1 MMAISR
7 VNEIADE
14 LVVILKNIAHNLS
27 PNEWQTSPKSVR
39 RGALVVGDLLAYERP
54 RLAVQVLSWRATPI
68 GPERHEGNLR
78 LGVHVLVDG
87 DDAAEVNLNDCV
99 SDVVKAV
106 VQNETLNGSVTDV
119 QPTEYVPQS
128 EAMERVGLGIATV
141 ILDAIFVWEHT
152 AP

>member
-1 MMAISR
+1 MAASR

-14 LVVILKNIAHNLS
+14 LVGVLKGIAHNLD
-27 PNEWQTSPKSVR
+27 PNQWLTTPANVR
-39 RGALVVGDLLAYERP
+39 RGSLVVGDLTAYERP
-54 RLAVQVLSWRATPI
+54 RLAVQVLSWTSTPLSA
-68 GPERHEGNLR
+68 GRHDCKLR
-78 LGVHVLVDG
+78 VGVHVLVDG
-87 DDAAEVNLNDCV
+87 DEAAEVNLNECV

-106 VQNETLNGSVTDV
+106 VENESLNGKVTDI

-141 ILDAIFVWEHT
+141 VLDAMFVWEHT